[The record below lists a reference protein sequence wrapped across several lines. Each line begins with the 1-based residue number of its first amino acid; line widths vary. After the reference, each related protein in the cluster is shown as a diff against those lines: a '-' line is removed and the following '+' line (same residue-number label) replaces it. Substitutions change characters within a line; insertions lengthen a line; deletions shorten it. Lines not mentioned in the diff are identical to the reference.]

1 MDMELKIYEV
11 VEQFRVL
18 RMYKYEIEKEHQ
30 DEVDMIAENWASL
43 VEFAEKQDF
52 KVNELKESFAEVTT
66 RNVLSFKEDLKKE
79 YERYLANGPGSA
91 DVSLDEGVILLQES
105 IMTIEAENIK
115 KDEHVLSEQL
125 FNLPISKFDELIKME
140 TQNQIY
146 STIYKI
152 YETFREQRQELANLP
167 WNKLEPAILEEV
179 AMKFQKEVKNLG
191 TKKLTNPD

>member
-1 MDMELKIYEV
+1 
-11 VEQFRVL
+11 
-18 RMYKYEIEKEHQ
+18 
-30 DEVDMIAENWASL
+30 
-43 VEFAEKQDF
+43 
-52 KVNELKESFAEVTT
+52 
-66 RNVLSFKEDLKKE
+66 
-79 YERYLANGPGSA
+79 
-91 DVSLDEGVILLQES
+91 
-105 IMTIEAENIK
+105 MTIEAENIK